1 MTKETNLRI
10 YQDRLLEIVL
20 FAGKIF
26 KTDFGYL
33 FWFITNAAVEI
44 IFQTH
49 DVFQSRELLSV
60 QEFLK
65 MRGYPEWTS
74 VTQVVEEGETPLFK
88 QYFASWTDM
97 NAQRGLGRAYS
108 VEKVASKLFG
118 LQTEE
123 IRS

>member
-1 MTKETNLRI
+1 MTKQTILLI
-10 YQDRLLEIVL
+10 YEDWLLEIVL
-20 FAGKIF
+20 LSEKIF
-26 KTDFGYL
+26 KTDVGYL
-33 FWFITNAAVEI
+33 FRFITNAAVEI
-44 IFQTH
+44 IIQTH

-88 QYFASWTDM
+88 QYFASWTDK

-123 IRS
+123 ITS